1 MNPLAAAYRAGGEI
15 STWAKAGFPL
25 AQAEGRLSICRE
37 CASYHSGICSECG
50 CYMPLKARLAT
61 AQCPLGRWVDAQ
73 GE

>member
-37 CASYHSGICSECG
+37 CASYHAGVCGECG

-61 AQCPLGRWVDAQ
+61 AQCPLGRWVDARA
-73 GE
+73 E

>member
-37 CASYHSGICSECG
+37 CASYRAGICGECG

-61 AQCPLGRWVDAQ
+61 AQCPLGRWVDA
-73 GE
+73 